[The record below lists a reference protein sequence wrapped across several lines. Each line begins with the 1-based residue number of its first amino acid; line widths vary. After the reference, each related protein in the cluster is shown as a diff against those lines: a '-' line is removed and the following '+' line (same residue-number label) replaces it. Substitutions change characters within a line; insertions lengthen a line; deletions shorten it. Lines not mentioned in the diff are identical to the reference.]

1 MGTYYLSDA
10 EYEIM
15 EFLWTQEEPVTLQ
28 SIIAYCTNEKHHSW
42 KQQTI
47 YTFLTRLEHKGAVT
61 AVKHGHKRH
70 YSASTSMEEFKKRAT
85 HQLLEESFGGS
96 LRNFLTAFT
105 GGSSI
110 SAEDRATLQ
119 EFLDDLD

>member
-1 MGTYYLSDA
+1 MGTFNLSDS

-15 EFLWTQEEPVTLQ
+15 EFLWTQNEANTLQ
-28 SIIAYCTNEKHHSW
+28 DIIAYCTNERHHTW

-47 YTFLTRLEHKGAVT
+47 YTFLTRLEHKGAVV
-61 AVKHGHKRH
+61 AVKRGHKRY
-70 YSASTSMEEFKKRAT
+70 YSASMPMEEFKKKAT

-105 GGSSI
+105 GGCSI
-110 SAEDRATLQ
+110 SPEDKAILR